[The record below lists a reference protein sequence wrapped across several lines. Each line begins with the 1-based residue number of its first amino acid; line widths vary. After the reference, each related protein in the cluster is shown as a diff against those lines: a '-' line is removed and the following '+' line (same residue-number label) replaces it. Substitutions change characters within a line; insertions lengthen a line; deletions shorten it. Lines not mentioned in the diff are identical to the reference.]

1 MVDDTEANKA
11 FNEDRYDDS
20 FRMYQEIVFATKDSD
35 ALFML
40 GKHYFDGLGVSCDK
54 DMAIS
59 LWKRASKAGS
69 LDAKYALLEQSQ
81 TTAQCCKE

>member
-1 MVDDTEANKA
+1 MDDIEANKA
-11 FNEDRYDDS
+11 FNEDRYADS
-20 FRMYQEIVFATKDSD
+20 FKLYKQIVSETKDID
-35 ALFML
+35 AMYML
-40 GKHYFDGLGVSCDK
+40 GKHYFEGLGTVRDE

-69 LDAKYALLEQSQ
+69 LDAKYALLEQCQ